1 MNVYLPIN
9 GDIEDLVNTVEAL
22 KPGTIQSRQVLEVST
37 EDKSLAM
44 LLKKLSEG
52 VEDEFNAPMKK
63 VRKPRKARIPE
74 GPVSSDGG
82 EL

>member
-9 GDIEDLVNTVEAL
+9 GDIEDLVNTLEAL
-22 KPGTIQSRQVLEVST
+22 KPGMITSRQVLEVST
-37 EDKSLAM
+37 EDKSMAL

-52 VEDEFNAPMKK
+52 VEDEFNAPTKK
-63 VRKPRKARIPE
+63 VRKQRKARTPE
-74 GPVSSDGG
+74 APVNMDGG